1 MADLNRRFGLAALA
15 LPILLLAM
23 SGLARAT
30 VITVNTLDSGSD
42 PAPLCTLE
50 DAVTAANNQA
60 VQNGC
65 LAGSGNDTIV
75 FAVTGTI
82 FATLGPTGTLS
93 IIGPVGGG
101 ITISGA
107 AATGTIIFVA
117 ETNLTLKNLTLA
129 DGTDLFGGAIIDEA
143 AHLAVQNCTFVGNTA
158 IGPER
163 SGGGAGGAIFL
174 DGGTATIINSTFANN
189 SAPSGSFN
197 GMPQTGIGGAIFS
210 DNDTLTITNST
221 FSGNSAG
228 LGAAIDGDG
237 PLTSLRGV
245 ILANS
250 TGSQN
255 CDGGITNDGFN
266 LDDGTSCGFSTMNG
280 SLSSTNPLLLPLAN
294 NGGPTRTFA
303 LETSPSTSPA
313 IGLDTDCTDQAMTPN
328 PVLTDQRL
336 FIRPDSPTKCDSG
349 AYEHDGVQAGIS
361 AVPNTKRLQI
371 ARSANPNSDDVNLA
385 LSFTEDK
392 VSAECMAGQDALND
406 GLVVMLF
413 EGTCTNMTS
422 GPLFLNLNPFVVHTV
437 NHQSYGTLFQSI
449 SPETVS
455 ARMNALPT
463 PVGTCGEWSLN
474 LELTGLD
481 TTAIG
486 LGDGNPFALV
496 LTDASGIAS
505 GCIDITN
512 AIVGS
517 QIPTPTRKVRRGVR
531 R

>member
-1 MADLNRRFGLAALA
+1 MADPNRRFGLAAVA

-42 PAPLCTLE
+42 SAPLCTLE

-143 AHLAVQNCTFVGNTA
+143 AHLEVENCTFVGNTA

-197 GMPQTGIGGAIFS
+197 GMPQTGIGAPS
-210 DNDTLTITNST
+210 LATTI
-221 FSGNSAG
+221 
-228 LGAAIDGDG
+228 L
-237 PLTSLRGV
+237 
-245 ILANS
+245 
-250 TGSQN
+250 
-255 CDGGITNDGFN
+255 
-266 LDDGTSCGFSTMNG
+266 
-280 SLSSTNPLLLPLAN
+280 
-294 NGGPTRTFA
+294 
-303 LETSPSTSPA
+303 
-313 IGLDTDCTDQAMTPN
+313 
-328 PVLTDQRL
+328 
-336 FIRPDSPTKCDSG
+336 
-349 AYEHDGVQAGIS
+349 
-361 AVPNTKRLQI
+361 
-371 ARSANPNSDDVNLA
+371 
-385 LSFTEDK
+385 
-392 VSAECMAGQDALND
+392 
-406 GLVVMLF
+406 
-413 EGTCTNMTS
+413 
-422 GPLFLNLNPFVVHTV
+422 
-437 NHQSYGTLFQSI
+437 
-449 SPETVS
+449 
-455 ARMNALPT
+455 
-463 PVGTCGEWSLN
+463 
-474 LELTGLD
+474 
-481 TTAIG
+481 
-486 LGDGNPFALV
+486 
-496 LTDASGIAS
+496 
-505 GCIDITN
+505 
-512 AIVGS
+512 
-517 QIPTPTRKVRRGVR
+517 
-531 R
+531 